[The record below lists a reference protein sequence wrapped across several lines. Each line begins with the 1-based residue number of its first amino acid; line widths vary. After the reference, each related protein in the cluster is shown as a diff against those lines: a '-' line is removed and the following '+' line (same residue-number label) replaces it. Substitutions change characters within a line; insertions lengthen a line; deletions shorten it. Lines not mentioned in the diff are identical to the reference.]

1 MKKFLLL
8 TPLSDY
14 QDDINLCNSFN
25 SVMTFFLKKYIE
37 KAGYE
42 CRIIP
47 TEDAF
52 TRKQI
57 SKSNYQTFQRLIEDT
72 GVLDEFTQIVILGI
86 KSLRSCDPRILNV
99 LNNVKGQI
107 FELDETGR
115 RANSDFVTIYMIPA
129 EETDHTR
136 FIGQGV
142 DLDFLYPDKQS
153 DILSIHVDHAWP
165 TRAEYFEQIR
175 SKLAELVES
184 KIYKEYGFKS
194 VEILFHT
201 IRIDDIT
208 LINNTVNTAD
218 VPFPELATIYRK
230 VNVGFISHAETM
242 GNYPL
247 EIAAAGGTVIL
258 PRSKGVPRSV
268 MALIKFYPIDIDKFW
283 HTILSNL
290 TQTLE
295 QNTLLAKNVS
305 YEKVAERL
313 IHLTGDK

>member
-1 MKKFLLL
+1 
-8 TPLSDY
+8 
-14 QDDINLCNSFN
+14 
-25 SVMTFFLKKYIE
+25 MTFFLKKYIE

-42 CRIIP
+42 CKIIP

-72 GVLDEFTQIVILGI
+72 GVLDEFTHIVILGI

-99 LNNVKGQI
+99 LRNNVQGQV
-107 FELDETGR
+107 FELDETGKR
-115 RANSDFVTIYMIPA
+115 VNADFVTIYMIPA
-129 EETDHTR
+129 EETDNTR

-142 DLDFLYPDKQS
+142 DLDFLYPAKQPN
-153 DILSIHVDHAWP
+153 ILSIHVDHAWP

-175 SKLAELVES
+175 ERLLELVES
-184 KIYKEYGFKS
+184 KIYKTYGFES
-194 VEILFHT
+194 VEILYHT
-201 IRIDDIT
+201 IRVDDIT
-208 LINNTVNTAD
+208 LINNTVSTPG
-218 VPFPELATIYRK
+218 VPFPELAAIYRK

-258 PRSKGVPRSV
+258 PVSKGVPGSV
-268 MALIKFYPIDIDKFW
+268 MALIKFYTIDIDNFW

-295 QNTLLAKNVS
+295 QNTLLAKNFS

-313 IHLTGDK
+313 THLTGDK